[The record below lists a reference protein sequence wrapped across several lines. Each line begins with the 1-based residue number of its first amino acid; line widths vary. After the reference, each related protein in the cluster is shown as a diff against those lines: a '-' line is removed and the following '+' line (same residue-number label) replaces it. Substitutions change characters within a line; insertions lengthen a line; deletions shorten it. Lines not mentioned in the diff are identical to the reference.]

1 MSKTVTSI
9 LEDFHA
15 SVEKQVKELG
25 KKQNIQIIGMSD
37 ARGSEF
43 SLLGEPRGSLVTYE
57 LTIDGSQGQGYEI
70 ADGDGRFISGIDLFG
85 NTTPKSIA
93 KRVFKAILS
102 ELAKRQGKTA
112 SVPSKYLK

>member
-1 MSKTVTSI
+1 MSKTITMI

-15 SVEKQVKELG
+15 SVEKLVKELG
-25 KKQNIQIIGMSD
+25 KKQNLHIISMSD

-57 LTIDGSQGQGYEI
+57 LTIDGRQDQGYGI
-70 ADGDGRFISGIDLFG
+70 ADGEGRLISFVGLFQ
-85 NTTPKSIA
+85 NTTPKSLASRI
-93 KRVFKAILS
+93 FKAILS